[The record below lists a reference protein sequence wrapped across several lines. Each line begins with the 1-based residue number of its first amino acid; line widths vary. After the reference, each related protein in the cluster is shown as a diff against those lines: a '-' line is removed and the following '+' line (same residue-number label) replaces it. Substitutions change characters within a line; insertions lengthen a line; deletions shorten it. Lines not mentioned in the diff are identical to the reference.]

1 MLDPHAVGRIVALG
15 ILFFTLGLVMS
26 EKVHRTVAA
35 IIGAMM
41 VVLAGLLT
49 PAQLLDLN
57 GPVHWEAL
65 GLIFGMFVMIQV
77 LKKGGFFRWVG
88 LKVLMAAKFR
98 ILRVFLLFSVIS
110 AFLAAFMDSITVLLF
125 MASLTMEITT
135 ILKISPVPFIMGE
148 ITSANIGGCATM
160 VGDPP
165 NIIIGTALKL
175 SFTDFMV
182 NLGPLAVIIFGLN
195 LLFFYIFYRKYLT
208 DSKVDSTEFY
218 KVYKYLMPK
227 PEHAIKDRRTTRIA
241 LSIFIFS
248 LVLLVFHQPLHLS
261 VAFIGILGAVLTM
274 LIGGG
279 KLPKMVERID
289 WRSIIFFAGMF
300 VVVGGLESAGVM
312 SDLAHGIEAFSGN
325 NLALALT
332 AILWV
337 ASALSMFVDNVPMA
351 AMMVPIVK
359 SLSEGTGLPVGPYAW
374 TICVATDVAGNAT
387 PIGASAN
394 IVGLSVEEK
403 GGVHQTWKEYCKA
416 ALPATILAL
425 VVCNIYLVLRYA
437 L

>member
-1 MLDPHAVGRIVALG
+1 MIEKIVALG
-15 ILFFTLGLVMS
+15 ILAFTLALMGS

-35 IIGAMM
+35 LIGAML

-49 PAQLLDLN
+49 PQELLSLD

-98 ILRVFLLFSVIS
+98 ILRVFIMFSALS

-125 MASLTMEITT
+125 MASLTMEITA

-175 SFTDFMV
+175 SFMDFVV
-182 NLGPLAVIIFGLN
+182 NLGPLALVIFGIN
-195 LLFFYIFYRKYLT
+195 LGFFYMYYRSSLEGP
-208 DSKVDSTEFY
+208 KVDSSEFY
-218 KVYKYLMPK
+218 KVYKYLMPL
-227 PEHAIKDRRTTRIA
+227 PEHAIKDQRTMRIA
-241 LSIFIFS
+241 LAIFIFS
-248 LVLLVFHQPLHLS
+248 LVLLVFHQPLGLS
-261 VAFIGILGAVLTM
+261 VAFIGILGAVLTI

-300 VVVGGLESAGVM
+300 VIVGGLEGAGLMEDIARGVEGV
-312 SDLAHGIEAFSGN
+312 AGG
-325 NLALALT
+325 NLAIALT
-332 AILWV
+332 LILWV
-337 ASALSMFVDNVPMA
+337 ASALSMFLDNVPMA
-351 AMMVPIVK
+351 AMMVPIVER
-359 SLSEGTGLPVGPYAW
+359 LSQGSGLAVGPLAW
-374 TICVATDVAGNAT
+374 ASCIACDVAGNAT
-387 PIGASAN
+387 PIGASGN
-394 IVGLSVEEK
+394 IVGLSIEEK
-403 GGVHQTWKEYCKA
+403 GGVHQTWKDYCKA
-416 ALPATILAL
+416 AVPVTLICLTVCNVML
-425 VVCNIYLVLRYA
+425 VVRYA

>member
-1 MLDPHAVGRIVALG
+1 MLEKILAIG
-15 ILFFTLGLVMS
+15 ILAFTLALIMTA
-26 EKVHRTVAA
+26 KVHRTVAA
-35 IIGAMM
+35 IMGAMM

-49 PAQLLDLN
+49 PGELLSLD

-65 GLIFGMFVMIQV
+65 GLIFGMFIMVSI
-77 LKKGGFFRWVG
+77 LRKGGFFRWVG

-98 ILRVFLLFSVIS
+98 ILRVFLLFSALS
-110 AFLAAFMDSITVLLF
+110 AVLAAFMDSVTVLLF
-125 MASLTMEITT
+125 MASLTMEITK
-135 ILKISPVPFIMGE
+135 ILKVSPVPFIMGE
-148 ITSANIGGCATM
+148 ITSANIGGVSTM

-165 NIIIGTALKL
+165 NIIMGTALKL
-175 SFTDFMV
+175 SFTDFVV
-182 NLGPLAVIIFGLN
+182 NLGPLAVLIFAVN
-195 LLFFYIFYRKYLT
+195 LLFFYIYYRKYLHDT
-208 DSKVDSTEFY
+208 RVDSSEFY

-227 PEHAIKDRRTTRIA
+227 PEHTIKDRRTMYIA
-241 LSIFIFS
+241 LSIFVFS
-248 LVLLVFHQPLHLS
+248 LVLLVFHQPLGLS

-289 WRSIIFFAGMF
+289 WRSIIFFAGLF
-300 VVVGGLESAGVM
+300 IVVGGLETSGVTA
-312 SDLAHGIEAFSGN
+312 DIANGIEHVAGN
-325 NLALALT
+325 NMALAITL
-332 AILWV
+332 ILWV

-351 AMMVPIVK
+351 ATMVPIVER
-359 SLSEGTGLPVGPYAW
+359 LSAASGLTVGPLVWA
-374 TICVATDVAGNAT
+374 TCVACDVAGNAT

-416 ALPATILAL
+416 AVPSTLICL
-425 VVCNIYLVLRYA
+425 VVCNVFLVLRYA

>member
-1 MLDPHAVGRIVALG
+1 VLEKIVALG
-15 ILFFTLGLVMS
+15 ILAFTLGLVMT

-65 GLIFGMFVMIQV
+65 GLIFGMFVMISI
-77 LKKGGFFRWVG
+77 LKKGGFFRWIG
-88 LKVLMAAKFR
+88 LKVLMAARFK
-98 ILRVFLLFSVIS
+98 IVYVFLLFSGLS
-110 AFLAAFMDSITVLLF
+110 AVLAAFMDSITVLLF
-125 MASLTMEITT
+125 MASLTMEITV

-165 NIIIGTALKL
+165 NIIMGTALHL
-175 SFTDFMV
+175 SFIDFV
-182 NLGPLAVIIFGLN
+182 TNLGPIAVVVFLVNLA
-195 LLFFYIFYRKYLT
+195 FFYLYYQKELKAR
-208 DSKVDSTEFY
+208 VDSGEFY

-227 PEHAIKDRRTTRIA
+227 PEHAIKDQRTMRIA

-248 LVLLVFHQPLHLS
+248 LVLLVFHQALGLS

-289 WRSIIFFAGMF
+289 WRSIIFFAGLF
-300 VVVGGLESAGVM
+300 VVVGGLVSSGVT
-312 SDLAHGIEAFSGN
+312 DDIANGIEAVAGN
-325 NLALALT
+325 NLAIGITL
-332 AILWV
+332 ILWV
-337 ASALSMFVDNVPMA
+337 ASALSMFIDNVPMA
-351 AMMVPIVK
+351 ATMVPIVQK
-359 SLSEGTGLPVGPYAW
+359 LSSHTGMTTGPLVW
-374 TICVATDVAGNAT
+374 ATCIACDVAGNAT

-403 GGVHQTWKEYCKA
+403 GGVHQTWKQYCRA
-416 ALPATILAL
+416 ALPSTLLCL
-425 VVCNIYLVLRYA
+425 VVCNILLVLRYVI